1 VFPLGGTLGKF
12 LGDGWAEGMA
22 GADAIVTGVSEAIGS
37 GPGGDVSFEQPQTME
52 PAASR
57 ARRPT
62 KRIGRRKLVFT
73 ERM

>member
-1 VFPLGGTLGKF
+1 MV
-12 LGDGWAEGMA
+12 

-37 GPGGDVSFEQPQTME
+37 GPGGDVSFEQ
-52 PAASR
+52 AATAST
-57 ARRPT
+57 AMRPT